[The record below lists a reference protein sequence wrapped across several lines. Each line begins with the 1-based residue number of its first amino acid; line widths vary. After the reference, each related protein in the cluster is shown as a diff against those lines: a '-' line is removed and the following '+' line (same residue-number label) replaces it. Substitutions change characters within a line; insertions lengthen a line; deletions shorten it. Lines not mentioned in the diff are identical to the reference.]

1 MAPIWL
7 AWVGKIPSDLIC
19 WLSALWSWKWG
30 SAKKK
35 ARSEWILEMFD
46 GQLNVPTWTLKN
58 FDDFIPF
65 LLKRMI
71 IGYEMY

>member
-1 MAPIWL
+1 
-7 AWVGKIPSDLIC
+7 
-19 WLSALWSWKWG
+19 
-30 SAKKK
+30 
-35 ARSEWILEMFD
+35 MFD

-71 IGYEMY
+71 IGLWNVLRHLQSLFYSVILSEAPED